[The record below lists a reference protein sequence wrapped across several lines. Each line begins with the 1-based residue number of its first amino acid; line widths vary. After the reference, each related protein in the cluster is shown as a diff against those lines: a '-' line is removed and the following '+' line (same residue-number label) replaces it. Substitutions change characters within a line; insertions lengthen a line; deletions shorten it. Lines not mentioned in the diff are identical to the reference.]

1 MNVCTVQ
8 SGLVDMEYRLVVVGW
23 GRREGLMQSVGLTT
37 VHWADGWWGFPV

>member
-8 SGLVDMEYRLVVVGW
+8 SGLGDMECRPVVVGW
-23 GRREGLMQSVGLTT
+23 GRREGLMRSVRLTT